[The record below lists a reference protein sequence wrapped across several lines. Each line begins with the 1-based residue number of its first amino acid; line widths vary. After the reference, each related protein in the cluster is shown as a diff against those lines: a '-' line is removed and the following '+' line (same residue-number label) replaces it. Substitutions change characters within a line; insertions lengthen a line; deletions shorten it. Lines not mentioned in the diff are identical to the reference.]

1 MASIQ
6 SKMSRGHKY
15 WYIVE
20 SRRVNGKPRPIVLE
34 YLGKAETLLRRLQ
47 GISENY
53 TIKSYA
59 HGAVV
64 ALLDIAQKLDVPTI
78 INQHIKSNRH
88 YMADKPIRHNLT
100 AGITFLLGS
109 IGRACKPTS
118 KDGWWDWARTTSCE
132 YLLRIA
138 LSKVD
143 SGHFWDLM
151 DALPV
156 EAIEEIESELLR
168 RARRIYHL
176 ESDTLF
182 FDTTNFFTYIQTTN
196 LRCTIA
202 QRGKNKQKRY
212 DLRQVG
218 LVMVVTR
225 EDYIPIF
232 HVSYNGNMN
241 DTKVFEMV
249 IRKVKERM
257 LALGLELDAHTL
269 VFDRG
274 NNSKENMALIK
285 NLGLRYVGALTPYQH
300 KALVASGTENLKKV
314 TVGDKTIEVYRDK
327 RKIWG
332 DERTVLVMI
341 SEKLR
346 AGQLRG
352 IYQSLAKKEKEL
364 REIADG
370 LKAPGARKRDK
381 NKLEARIQ
389 RLVKGQ
395 FMEGMIDWSLTE
407 KPDGKLNLDFHINKE
422 RLKAIEDELGFR
434 ILMTNRH
441 EWSIPEIIS
450 AYHGQSAVE
459 SAFKNIK
466 NPAHLALRP
475 QFHWTDQ
482 KIIVHNF
489 ICILGYQ
496 LASILLREA
505 KQKAGFKGS
514 METLL
519 NTLNNVRLSV
529 LLDKPNKKGKPSVT
543 YKLEEMSEEENTL
556 MEALELKNLHIKRPK
571 FKGVGVYN

>member
-6 SKMSRGHKY
+6 SKMSRGYKY

-20 SRRVNGKPRPIVLE
+20 SRRVNGKPRPVVLE
-34 YLGKAETLLRRLQ
+34 YLGKADTLLRRLQ
-47 GISENY
+47 RLSENY
-53 TIKSYA
+53 KVKSYT

-64 ALLDIAQKLDVPTI
+64 ALLDIAQKLEAPTI
-78 INQHIKSNRH
+78 INRHIKSQRR
-88 YMADKPIRHNLT
+88 YMADKPIRHKLT
-100 AGITFLLGS
+100 AGITFLLGA

-118 KDGWWDWARTTSCE
+118 KDGWWNWARTTSCE
-132 YLLRIA
+132 YMLRIA

-156 EAIEEIESELLR
+156 EAIEKIEFELLQK
-168 RARRIYHL
+168 ALKIYLL

-182 FDTTNFFTYIQTTN
+182 FDTTNFFTYIHTTN
-196 LRCTIA
+196 LRCDIA
-202 QRGKNKQKRY
+202 KRGKNKQKRY

-225 EDYIPIF
+225 KDYIPIF
-232 HVSYNGNMN
+232 HITYNGNMN
-241 DTKVFEMV
+241 DTKVFEKV

-257 LALGLELDAHTL
+257 LELGFELDAHTL

-274 NNSKENMALIK
+274 NNSKRNMALLK
-285 NLGLRYVGALTPYQH
+285 ELGLHYVGALTPYQH
-300 KALVASGTENLKKV
+300 KALVTKAGENFKEV
-314 TVGDKTIEVYRDK
+314 MVGEKTIEVYREK

-332 DERTVLVMI
+332 EERTVLVII

-352 IYQSLAKKEKEL
+352 IYQSLTKKEKEL
-364 REIADG
+364 REIADS
-370 LKAPGARKRDK
+370 LNAPNAQKRDK
-381 NKLEARIQ
+381 NKLDARIQ
-389 RLVKGQ
+389 GLVKGQ
-395 FMEGMIDWSLTE
+395 FMAGMIAWSLTE
-407 KPDGKLNLDFHINKE
+407 KPDGKLNLDFRINTE
-422 RLKAIEDELGFR
+422 RLEAIEDELGFR

-441 EWSIPEIIS
+441 EWSSPEIIN

-466 NPAHLALRP
+466 NPFHLALRP

-505 KQKAGFKGS
+505 RQKAGFKGS
-514 METLL
+514 MDTLL
-519 NTLNNVRLSV
+519 TTLNNVRLSV
-529 LLDKPNKKGKPSVT
+529 LLDKSNKGKPSAT
-543 YKLEEMSEEENTL
+543 YKLEEMSIEENVL
-556 MEALELKNLHIKRPK
+556 MEALDLKNLHIKRPK